1 MSNYRDF
8 IKGKEKTEIL
18 VRTQSDTLRFFC
30 TLDNI
35 ISNRIQVSKPINMNA
50 SFNFSQGQELEVYI
64 YTKNGIL
71 KLNTKL
77 ISNDIA
83 SCTIEAPDEAKR
95 IQRREFI
102 RVDMQVKVL
111 LKLDNTKII
120 EAQTKNI
127 SAKGIKINLKEDISK
142 YTRISAKLLFSQGSI
157 ETILHPIKIKK
168 ISINGKLAYG
178 TSFAFIALTDKETDF
193 IVKKC
198 FEYQAKEQ
206 RRKLDLNIE

>member
-1 MSNYRDF
+1 MSDYRDF

-111 LKLDNTKII
+111 LKLDNKKTI

-198 FEYQAKEQ
+198 FEYQAKER